1 MLLWKTRKSKAREKT
16 RRRTPLQR
24 AQRKMRKRPHLKR
37 RRKASQPRSM
47 MAREKRR
54 WLRLRTFGCQRPEK
68 RTREKAMERNE
79 PSRSSGSIAAN
90 ANKKEETPT
99 QDPGTAAKL
108 AEDAPAEH
116 GAGENKPEPKA
127 KRKEETEQ
135 CKQRRVEDTQET
147 PKGKREGGGTQKLR
161 SCQSRGQSKGQS
173 GYQKRKAD
181 PRSGT
186 SRSTQEKQAL
196 KQKKQAE
203 SAAAILT

>member
-16 RRRTPLQR
+16 RTRTPLQR
-24 AQRKMRKRPHLKR
+24 AQRKMRKRPQLKR

-116 GAGENKPEPKA
+116 GAGENKPEPKDEA

-147 PKGKREGGGTQKLR
+147 PAAKKAKGKAEEPKSSAAAKAEAKAKAKADTKKGKR
-161 SCQSRGQSKGQS
+161 
-173 GYQKRKAD
+173 
-181 PRSGT
+181 
-186 SRSTQEKQAL
+186 TQE
-196 KQKKQAE
+196 AE
-203 SAAAILT
+203 PAAAHKRSKR